1 VTPQELAT
9 LRPRKRT
16 LVLAL
21 VVSALIFVLLLL
33 MEEREVLLTTLGD
46 ADITYIAFAV
56 LADILVIVLVTWRWH
71 VLLERQGVR
80 VPFAPE
86 LDMVAGSIALNNVLP
101 SGRIAGDLVRP
112 ILLEKGFGVR
122 KRQGYASVFVDK
134 AFDFGFAFLLTT
146 VFLAYLAVSRGL
158 VGWYVVAV
166 SIVPL
171 LVLVAVVRNLDLLE
185 GIALGRLGREHREVV
200 EDVFIELRT
209 LLHDPS
215 TLTVCVLCTIL
226 SIVFLTI
233 RTWFILAG
241 LGVENVGMVVCCMI
255 AILETMLSS
264 VPITPGGLGFVEGGL
279 VTFTAVLDI
288 ARGPTF
294 TVVDRFISYW
304 LRTVFGLSLLGRFSN
319 KWT

>member
-1 VTPQELAT
+1 
-9 LRPRKRT
+9 
-16 LVLAL
+16 LVVAL
-21 VVSALIFVLLLL
+21 VVSALIFILLLL
-33 MEEREVLLTTLGD
+33 MEEREALLTTLGD
-46 ADITYIAFAV
+46 ADVTYIAFAV

-71 VLLERQGVR
+71 VLLKRQGVR

-112 ILLEKGFGVR
+112 ILLEKAFGVR

-134 AFDFGFAFLLTT
+134 AFDFGFAFLLST
-146 VFLAYLAVSRGL
+146 VFLAHLAISKDF
-158 VGWYVVAV
+158 VGWPVVAV
-166 SIVPL
+166 SLVPL
-171 LVLVAVVRNLDLLE
+171 LMLVAIVFNLDRLE
-185 GIALGRLGREHREVV
+185 RIALGRVVHERQEVV

-215 TLTVCVLCTIL
+215 TLTICVLSTLL
-226 SIVFLTI
+226 SIVFLTL

-241 LGVENVGMVVCCMI
+241 LGVENVGLVVCCMI

-264 VPITPGGLGFVEGGL
+264 VPLTPGGLGVVEGGL
-279 VTFTAVLDI
+279 VTFTAMLDL

-304 LRTVFGLSLLGRFSN
+304 LRTLFGLSLLGRFSN